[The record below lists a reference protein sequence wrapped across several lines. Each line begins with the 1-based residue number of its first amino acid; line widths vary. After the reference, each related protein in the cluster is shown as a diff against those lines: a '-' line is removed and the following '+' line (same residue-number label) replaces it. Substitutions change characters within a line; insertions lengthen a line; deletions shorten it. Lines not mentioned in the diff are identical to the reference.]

1 MTPVARIVSDLFMM
15 VLSILAVPSDV
26 KEFRLDLI
34 QHSGQVETVLVRRS
48 DAGFT
53 WYDEQKGEQL
63 VERGTIRPAADKKD
77 VYLLKLDNAPEQTFD
92 FPASLKDFSLEG
104 LRKATRLDLKA
115 TDGVVIY
122 VRRSGGAVYLTP
134 QNSRTT
140 YACH

>member
-1 MTPVARIVSDLFMM
+1 MTSVAEIVSDLFMI
-15 VLSILAVPSDV
+15 VLSILAAPSDM

-34 QHSGQVETVLVRRS
+34 QHSGQVESVLVRRT
-48 DAGFT
+48 DTGFI
-53 WYDEQKGEQL
+53 WYDQMGDKL
-63 VERGTIRPAADKKD
+63 IERGTIRPAVVKKD
-77 VYLLKLDNAPEQTFD
+77 VYLLKLDNAPEQTLD
-92 FPASLKDFSLEG
+92 FPASLKDFSLDG

-134 QNSRTT
+134 QKSRTT

>member
-1 MTPVARIVSDLFMM
+1 MTPVVKVVSDLFMM
-15 VLSILAVPSDV
+15 VLSILAAPSDM

-34 QHSGQVETVLVRRS
+34 QHSGQVETVLVRRT
-48 DAGFT
+48 DAGFSLF
-53 WYDEQKGEQL
+53 EQRGEQL

-115 TDGVVIY
+115 TDRVVIY

-134 QNSRTT
+134 KNGRTT

>member
-1 MTPVARIVSDLFMM
+1 MTPVAEIVSDLFMI
-15 VLSILAVPSDV
+15 VLSILAAPSDM

-34 QHSGQVETVLVRRS
+34 QHSGQVETVLVKRT
-48 DAGFT
+48 DTGFS
-53 WYDEQKGEQL
+53 WYEQKGEQL
-63 VERGTIRPAADKKD
+63 VERGTIRPAAGKKD
-77 VYLLKLDNAPEQTFD
+77 VYLLKLDNAPEQTLD

-115 TDGVVIY
+115 TDGVVIR

-134 QNSRTT
+134 QNGRAT

>member
-1 MTPVARIVSDLFMM
+1 MTSIANIVSDLFMI
-15 VLSILAVPSDV
+15 VLSILAAPSDM

-34 QHSGQVETVLVRRS
+34 QHSGQVESVLVKRT
-48 DAGFT
+48 DTGFI
-53 WYDEQKGEQL
+53 WYDQMGEKL
-63 VERGTIRPAADKKD
+63 IERGTIRPAVGKKD
-77 VYLLKLDNAPEQTFD
+77 VYLLKLDNAPEQTLD
-92 FPASLKDFSLEG
+92 FPASLKDFSLDG

-134 QNSRTT
+134 QSSRTT

>member
-1 MTPVARIVSDLFMM
+1 MTPVAKVVSDLFMM
-15 VLSILAVPSDV
+15 VLSILAAPSDM

-34 QHSGQVETVLVRRS
+34 QQSGQVETVLVRRT
-48 DAGFT
+48 DAGFS
-53 WYDEQKGEQL
+53 WYEQRGEQWI
-63 VERGTIRPAADKKD
+63 ERGTIRPSADKKD

-92 FPASLKDFSLEG
+92 FPASLKDFSLED

-122 VRRSGGAVYLTP
+122 LRRSGGAVYLTP
-134 QNSRTT
+134 QNGRTT